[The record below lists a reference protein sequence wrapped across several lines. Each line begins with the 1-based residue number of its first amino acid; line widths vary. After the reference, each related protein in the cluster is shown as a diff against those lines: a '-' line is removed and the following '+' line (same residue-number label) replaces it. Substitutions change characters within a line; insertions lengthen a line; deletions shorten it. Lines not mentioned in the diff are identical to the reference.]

1 MHQYP
6 NDIEQ
11 NPAYSIID
19 SDFQESYKAQEHEEE
34 EEEEFNDAVVSLGE
48 ERVHN
53 ATYSKLN
60 HVYVAGGRTY
70 KAMEAFDIRQ
80 VIDGNYS
87 SLKYIQGSEYDLYIR
102 LLRYI
107 FHYDKNPSLDIGT

>member
-1 MHQYP
+1 M
-6 NDIEQ
+6 
-11 NPAYSIID
+11 
-19 SDFQESYKAQEHEEE
+19 AQEHEEE

-80 VIDGNYS
+80 VIDGNYN
-87 SLKYIQGSEYDLYIR
+87 SLKYIQGSEYHCINFFYVKLANSYLYIR
-102 LLRYI
+102 SLRYI
-107 FHYDKNPSLDIGT
+107 FDYDKNPSLDIGT

>member
-1 MHQYP
+1 M
-6 NDIEQ
+6 
-11 NPAYSIID
+11 
-19 SDFQESYKAQEHEEE
+19 AQEHEEE

-70 KAMEAFDIRQ
+70 KAMEAFDIR
-80 VIDGNYS
+80 
-87 SLKYIQGSEYDLYIR
+87 
-102 LLRYI
+102 
-107 FHYDKNPSLDIGT
+107 